1 MEHSA
6 VNEKEELHNKKQGK
20 KGTKLQI
27 MAWMLVGTVL
37 MLVTMLIGGSYAWYS
52 VKIRETESKTVD
64 IMKPYYL
71 TLLNPSETDSL
82 QLAVGSLMPGKKKQ
96 VVFCVSNKNNEQ
108 NDQINMGGSDFA
120 YSIELVYTNN
130 LALEYEIYGL
140 QNVDAQGSDTIVTN
154 DTVIQ
159 DGEEVISTKY
169 WKKDA
174 SALNGID
181 VSKQRQEQME
191 VSEDVWNKGTYISYE
206 ENDQL
211 YLMTSESGYASQY
224 FVLEISWKEAE
235 GSNFEKYEKE
245 TDMIYLLVKA
255 LQPEPV
261 KNQ

>member
-6 VNEKEELHNKKQGK
+6 VNEKEELHNNKRGK

-27 MAWMLVGTVL
+27 MAWMLVGMVL
-37 MLVTMLIGGSYAWYS
+37 MLMTMLIGGSYAWYS
-52 VKIRETESKTVD
+52 VKIREAESKAVEV
-64 IMKPYYL
+64 MKPYYL

-140 QNVDAQGSDTIVTN
+140 QNVDAQDSDTIVTN
-154 DTVIQ
+154 DTVMQ
-159 DGEEVISTKY
+159 DGEEVILTEY

-174 SALNGID
+174 SALEGVD
-181 VSKQRQEQME
+181 VSAQRQEQME